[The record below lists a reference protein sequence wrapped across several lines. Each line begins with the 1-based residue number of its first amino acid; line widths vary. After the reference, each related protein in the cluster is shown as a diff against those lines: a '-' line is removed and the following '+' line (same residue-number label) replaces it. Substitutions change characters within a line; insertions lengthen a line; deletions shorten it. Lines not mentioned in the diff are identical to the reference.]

1 MAPLWFQHGSD
12 PLSFRPG
19 AVAHPGNDTVKASL
33 IITTYNWSEALSL
46 VLASVARQT
55 RLPDEVIVADDG
67 SRESTRELLQC
78 TARDFPVPLRHSWQ
92 SDEGFRAARSRNRA
106 VAAARGDYIVMID
119 GDMVL
124 HPHFI
129 ADHLAHAEPGGYVQG
144 SRVLT
149 SPDFRERM
157 LADAS
162 MRPGFFTA
170 GIARRR
176 HTLRWPRLARW
187 YLQMA
192 ARRRTQPHAIKTC
205 NQGWWRADLLRLN
218 GFDERMV
225 GWGREDEELAWRAHH
240 AGLACRQLR
249 FSALA
254 FHLHHTERHHD
265 GASANDGYLAETLAT
280 RSARCALGVDQHIPE
295 FQHQPLADL
304 RDAAGTGDPAGREP
318 TRTAIPG
325 FHV

>member
-1 MAPLWFQHGSD
+1 M
-12 PLSFRPG
+12 
-19 AVAHPGNDTVKASL
+19 KASL

-46 VLASVARQT
+46 VLASVIRQT
-55 RLPDEVIVADDG
+55 RLPDEVIIADDG
-67 SRESTRELLQC
+67 SRDETRELLQG
-78 TARDFPVPLRHSWQ
+78 TARDLPVPLRHSWQ
-92 SDEGFRAARSRNRA
+92 SDEGFRAARSRNRG

-129 ADHLAHAEPGGYVQG
+129 ADHLAHAKPGGYVQG

-149 SPDFRERM
+149 SPGFRERM

-176 HTLRWPRLARW
+176 HTLRWPRLAHW

-192 ARRRTQPHAIKTC
+192 QRRRTEPHAIKTC

-254 FHLHHTERHHD
+254 FHLHHAERHQD
-265 GASANDGYLAETLAT
+265 GASGNDDYLAETRAT
-280 RSARCALGVDQHIPE
+280 SSVRCALGVDQHIADL
-295 FQHQPLADL
+295 QHHPLADL
-304 RDAAGTGDPAGREP
+304 RDGAGAGDLAGHEP
-318 TRTAIPG
+318 PLTAIRSS
-325 FHV
+325 HV